1 MRLEKKMSE
10 EKTMA
15 KPFQVEKS
23 KMGIKRQF
31 TQVIDTMYFE
41 VKRNYK
47 KFILLLGFY
56 VGIFILFY
64 LLNETQEAQGV
75 ETPDDPE
82 EYILTY
88 LANIG
93 TLIIIST
100 AALGGAIIAEDF
112 QKQTGNL
119 IFPKISKN
127 RLLTGRIIVRYGF
140 NAIFIC
146 IYFTLIAYVTDYKY
160 SEVPETLIESMLW
173 ALLYTFM
180 IFTFVVFLSS
190 INKSPSAAIVISIL
204 LLLVVAHVFEM
215 LLFNMNLDNEPL
227 FLITYYEKIIPASL
241 DMPNPRYEDVSL
253 TSREEGEFIEIR
265 RWITP
270 SKIDALIGMLS
281 FAGIFLLFAYIIYM
295 IRQSKNE

>member
-1 MRLEKKMSE
+1 MSE
-10 EKTMA
+10 GKTMNE
-15 KPFQVEKS
+15 PVQVEKS

-41 VKRNYK
+41 LKRNYK
-47 KFILLLGFY
+47 KFILMLGFY
-56 VGIFILFY
+56 IGIFLLFY

-75 ETPDDPE
+75 EVPDDPE
-82 EYILTY
+82 DYILTY

-100 AALGGAIIAEDF
+100 AAFGGAIIAEDF

-119 IFPKISKN
+119 IFPKISKT
-127 RLLTGRIIVRYGF
+127 RLLTGRLIVRYGF

-146 IYFTLIAYVTDYKY
+146 IYFALVAYVTDYKY
-160 SEVPETLIESMLW
+160 SEVPETLIESMQW

-204 LLLVVAHVFEM
+204 LLLVVAHIVEM

-241 DMPNPRYEDVSL
+241 DMPDPRYEEVSL
-253 TSREEGEFIEIR
+253 ASPEEGEFIELR

-270 SKIDALIGMLS
+270 SKIDALRGMLTFS
-281 FAGIFLLFAYIIYM
+281 GIFLLFAYVIYM